1 MLPRTSFDDALSIF
15 KADDARSI
23 QNFPSQLK
31 SLASLYS
38 SIYIDIPNSSSKRS
52 PRTAKSLLRYLSP
65 PVQHKSE
72 YETVVESLSAS
83 RRHDLAP
90 QVAKLRAIK
99 SEREQQVMRAAA
111 DISGRSLAKV
121 SYLTFQIM
129 DAEGLSSLTDHAVHP
144 PWDIR
149 KCNCS
154 SFRIFVLPLWI
165 TTISIRTC
173 CRIGVSI
180 NFSLLRTTGLTLIL
194 DQMRL

>member
-1 MLPRTSFDDALSIF
+1 MIPRTSFDDALSIF

-23 QNFPSQLK
+23 QSFPSQLK

-38 SIYIDIPNSSSKRS
+38 NVYIDIPNSSSKRP

-65 PVQHKSE
+65 PVQPKSE

-90 QVAKLRAIK
+90 HVAKLRAIK

-111 DISGRSLAKV
+111 DMSGRSLAKV
-121 SYLTFQIM
+121 NLLTM
-129 DAEGLSSLTDHAVHP
+129 PKTRRYADEHSSFTDHAIYP
-144 PWDIR
+144 SWDIR

-154 SFRIFVLPLWI
+154 SF
-165 TTISIRTC
+165 
-173 CRIGVSI
+173 
-180 NFSLLRTTGLTLIL
+180 
-194 DQMRL
+194 

>member
-1 MLPRTSFDDALSIF
+1 MTLFSGGKDSLKEKWEGARYCAGPSIDRVFNQPLFPRTGFDDALSIF

-31 SLASLYS
+31 SLATLYS
-38 SIYIDIPNSSSKRS
+38 NIYIDIPNSSSKRS

-65 PVQHKSE
+65 PLQPKSE

-90 QVAKLRAIK
+90 HIAKMRVIK

-121 SYLTFQIM
+121 
-129 DAEGLSSLTDHAVHP
+129 
-144 PWDIR
+144 
-149 KCNCS
+149 N
-154 SFRIFVLPLWI
+154 
-165 TTISIRTC
+165 
-173 CRIGVSI
+173 
-180 NFSLLRTTGLTLIL
+180 
-194 DQMRL
+194 

>member
-1 MLPRTSFDDALSIF
+1 MPGTATSGATSQLANDLVMFRTSFDDVLRIF

-23 QNFPSQLK
+23 QSFPSQLK

-38 SIYIDIPNSSSKRS
+38 NIYVDVPSTSSKRS

-83 RRHDLAP
+83 RRHGLAP
-90 QVAKLRAIK
+90 HVAKLRAIK

-121 SYLTFQIM
+121 
-129 DAEGLSSLTDHAVHP
+129 TD
-144 PWDIR
+144 
-149 KCNCS
+149 
-154 SFRIFVLPLWI
+154 LPVI
-165 TTISIRTC
+165 PQSNGC
-173 CRIGVSI
+173 
-180 NFSLLRTTGLTLIL
+180 
-194 DQMRL
+194 